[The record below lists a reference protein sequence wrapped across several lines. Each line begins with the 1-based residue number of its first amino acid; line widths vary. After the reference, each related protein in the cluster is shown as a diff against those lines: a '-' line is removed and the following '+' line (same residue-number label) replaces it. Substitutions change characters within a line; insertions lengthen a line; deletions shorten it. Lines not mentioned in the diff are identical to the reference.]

1 MATPTGV
8 QSERQSPPHSEAP
21 PTATTLGLPSSLT
34 QQTQAAAGLPQHGG
48 AVSAAERAIRAVQ
61 RPQPAGQLPQEL
73 FLCVRACGRKKPSG
87 SSGFRGSTRRPP
99 SFSRTVAGAQHCGA
113 LLSPLQSSQSRQLG
127 RQPRAQRPE
136 VCTRGTPRRPLREGI
151 VPAAGHASV
160 RVPLRPRPQASAPF
174 PYPQATPPNLLPQCQ
189 KVTRYHGP
197 IHGNSVC
204 GPGARAPFRQGKAP
218 PPLPS
223 ASSLPLLSNHI
234 LVRRRF
240 HAPIGLVARHA
251 HPSGNLSSVNFI
263 A

>member
-1 MATPTGV
+1 M
-8 QSERQSPPHSEAP
+8 QEA
-21 PTATTLGLPSSLT
+21 GSLELRAKKP

-151 VPAAGHASV
+151 VP
-160 RVPLRPRPQASAPF
+160 
-174 PYPQATPPNLLPQCQ
+174 QCQ

-251 HPSGNLSSVNFI
+251 HPLGNLSSVNFI